1 MKKQFAVFGLGSFGE
16 SIALELQKLGCEVVA
31 VDKDMERVK
40 GIADSVSYAM
50 QADIGD
56 PDFVRSLGTRNL
68 DGVVIAEAESLEASI
83 MATVICKEIGVPYV
97 VIGVPNVIAKA
108 KNERH
113 ATVLKKIGADSIIF
127 PEKEMGIRM
136 AKNLM
141 SASFT
146 DWIALSP
153 DYSIVETPMPVKW
166 SGKTLQELDVRRNYE
181 VNVVG
186 IKSGAHVEVN
196 PDPSEVLREDMVLI
210 LVGSNKALEAL

>member
-31 VDKDMERVK
+31 VDKDMERVN

-56 PDFVRSLGTRNL
+56 PEFIRSLGTRNL
-68 DGVVIAEAESLEASI
+68 DAVVIAEAESLEASI
-83 MATVICKEIGVPYV
+83 MAALECKE
-97 VIGVPNVIAKA
+97 IGVPNVIAKA
-108 KNERH
+108 KI
-113 ATVLKKIGADSIIF
+113 TVMQLILRKSVWIPSF
-127 PEKEMGIRM
+127 FQEKEMGVRL

-153 DYSIVETPMPVKW
+153 AYSIVETPMPAKW
-166 SGKTLQELDVRRNYE
+166 SGKTLKELVVRRNYE

-186 IKSGAHVEVN
+186 IKSGAACRSQ
-196 PDPSEVLREDMVLI
+196 P
-210 LVGSNKALEAL
+210 GSFRSIAKRYGFDFGWI

>member
-56 PDFVRSLGTRNL
+56 PVLSDLSARGIWMAF
-68 DGVVIAEAESLEASI
+68 VIAEAESLEASI
-83 MATVICKEIGVPYV
+83 MATLVCKE
-97 VIGVPNVIAKA
+97 IGVPNVIAKA

-153 DYSIVETPMPVKW
+153 DYSIVETPMPVKRC
-166 SGKTLQELDVRRNYE
+166 GKTLQELDVRRNYE

-186 IKSGAHVEVN
+186 IKSGAARR
-196 PDPSEVLREDMVLI
+196 SES
-210 LVGSNKALEAL
+210 GSFRSIA

>member
-1 MKKQFAVFGLGSFGE
+1 MKKQFCSIWSGQIFGE

-83 MATVICKEIGVPYV
+83 MATLVCKE
-97 VIGVPNVIAKA
+97 IGVPNVIAKA

-113 ATVLKKIGADSIIF
+113 ATVLKKSRCRLHYF
-127 PEKEMGIRM
+127 PGKRNGNSDGKESYVCQLHR
-136 AKNLM
+136 
-141 SASFT
+141 
-146 DWIALSP
+146 
-153 DYSIVETPMPVKW
+153 
-166 SGKTLQELDVRRNYE
+166 LDRFIT
-181 VNVVG
+181 G
-186 IKSGAHVEVN
+186 
-196 PDPSEVLREDMVLI
+196 L
-210 LVGSNKALEAL
+210 

>member
-56 PDFVRSLGTRNL
+56 PD
-68 DGVVIAEAESLEASI
+68 GVVIAEAESLEASI
-83 MATVICKEIGVPYV
+83 MATLVCKE
-97 VIGVPNVIAKA
+97 IGVPNVIAKA

>member
-83 MATVICKEIGVPYV
+83 MATLVCKE
-97 VIGVPNVIAKA
+97 IGVPNVIAKA

-113 ATVLKKIGADSIIF
+113 ATVLKNRCRLHYF
-127 PEKEMGIRM
+127 P
-136 AKNLM
+136 
-141 SASFT
+141 
-146 DWIALSP
+146 
-153 DYSIVETPMPVKW
+153 
-166 SGKTLQELDVRRNYE
+166 GKRN
-181 VNVVG
+181 G
-186 IKSGAHVEVN
+186 N
-196 PDPSEVLREDMVLI
+196 PDGKESYVCQLHRLDRFITGL
-210 LVGSNKALEAL
+210 

>member
-83 MATVICKEIGVPYV
+83 MATLVCKE
-97 VIGVPNVIAKA
+97 IGVPNVIAKA
-108 KNERH
+108 K
-113 ATVLKKIGADSIIF
+113 IF

>member
-83 MATVICKEIGVPYV
+83 MATLVCKE
-97 VIGVPNVIAKA
+97 IGVPNVIA
-108 KNERH
+108 NRCG
-113 ATVLKKIGADSIIF
+113 LYYF
-127 PEKEMGIRM
+127 P
-136 AKNLM
+136 
-141 SASFT
+141 
-146 DWIALSP
+146 
-153 DYSIVETPMPVKW
+153 
-166 SGKTLQELDVRRNYE
+166 GKRN
-181 VNVVG
+181 G
-186 IKSGAHVEVN
+186 N
-196 PDPSEVLREDMVLI
+196 PDGKESYVCQLHRLDRFITGL
-210 LVGSNKALEAL
+210 

>member
-31 VDKDMERVK
+31 VDKDMERVN

-56 PDFVRSLGTRNL
+56 PEFIRSLGTRNL
-68 DGVVIAEAESLEASI
+68 DA
-83 MATVICKEIGVPYV
+83 KE
-97 VIGVPNVIAKA
+97 IGVPNVIAKA
-108 KNERH
+108 KNNRH
-113 ATVLKKIGADSIIF
+113 ATVLKKIGVDTIIF
-127 PEKEMGIRM
+127 PEKEMGVRL

-153 DYSIVETPMPVKW
+153 AYSIVETPMPAKW
-166 SGKTLQELDVRRNYE
+166 SGKTLKELDVRRNYE

-196 PDPSEVLREDMVLI
+196 PDP
-210 LVGSNKALEAL
+210 

>member
-31 VDKDMERVK
+31 VDKDMERVN

-56 PDFVRSLGTRNL
+56 PEFIRS
-68 DGVVIAEAESLEASI
+68 VVIAEAESLEASI
-83 MATVICKEIGVPYV
+83 MAALECKE
-97 VIGVPNVIAKA
+97 IGVPNVIAKA
-108 KNERH
+108 KNNRH
-113 ATVLKKIGADSIIF
+113 ATVLKKIGVDTIIF
-127 PEKEMGIRM
+127 PEKEMGVRL

-153 DYSIVETPMPVKW
+153 AYSIVETPMPAKW
-166 SGKTLQELDVRRNYE
+166 SGKTLKELDVRRNYE

-196 PDPSEVLREDMVLI
+196 PDPLEVLRKDMVLI
-210 LVGSNKALEAL
+210 LVGSNTALEAL

>member
-31 VDKDMERVK
+31 VDKDMERVN

-56 PDFVRSLGTRNL
+56 PEFIRSLGTRNL
-68 DGVVIAEAESLEASI
+68 DAVVIAETAFDLPIALSI
-83 MATVICKEIGVPYV
+83 MAALECKE
-97 VIGVPNVIAKA
+97 IGVPNVIAKA
-108 KNERH
+108 KNNRH
-113 ATVLKKIGADSIIF
+113 ATVLKKIGVDTIIF
-127 PEKEMGIRM
+127 PEKEMGVRL

-153 DYSIVETPMPVKW
+153 AYSIVETPMPAKW
-166 SGKTLQELDVRRNYE
+166 SGKTLKELDVRRNYE

-196 PDPSEVLREDMVLI
+196 PDPLEVLRKDMVLI
-210 LVGSNKALEAL
+210 LVGSNTALEAL

>member
-1 MKKQFAVFGLGSFGE
+1 MVWE
-16 SIALELQKLGCEVVA
+16 VLEKAQKLGCEVVA
-31 VDKDMERVK
+31 VDKDMERVN

-56 PDFVRSLGTRNL
+56 PEFIRSLGTRNL
-68 DGVVIAEAESLEASI
+68 DAVVIAEAESLEASI
-83 MATVICKEIGVPYV
+83 MAALECKE
-97 VIGVPNVIAKA
+97 IGVPNVIAKA
-108 KNERH
+108 KNNRH
-113 ATVLKKIGADSIIF
+113 ATVLKKIGVDTIIF
-127 PEKEMGIRM
+127 PEKEMGVRL

-153 DYSIVETPMPVKW
+153 AYSIVETPMPAKW
-166 SGKTLQELDVRRNYE
+166 SGKTLKELDVRRNYE

-196 PDPSEVLREDMVLI
+196 PDPLEVLRKDMVLI
-210 LVGSNKALEAL
+210 LVGSNTALEAL

>member
-83 MATVICKEIGVPYV
+83 MATLVCKE
-97 VIGVPNVIAKA
+97 IGVPNVIAKA
-108 KNERH
+108 KNRCRLH
-113 ATVLKKIGADSIIF
+113 YF
-127 PEKEMGIRM
+127 PGKRNGDPDGKESYVCQLHR
-136 AKNLM
+136 
-141 SASFT
+141 
-146 DWIALSP
+146 
-153 DYSIVETPMPVKW
+153 
-166 SGKTLQELDVRRNYE
+166 LDRFIT
-181 VNVVG
+181 G
-186 IKSGAHVEVN
+186 
-196 PDPSEVLREDMVLI
+196 L
-210 LVGSNKALEAL
+210 

>member
-31 VDKDMERVK
+31 VDKDMERVN

-56 PDFVRSLGTRNL
+56 PEFIRSLGTRNL
-68 DGVVIAEAESLEASI
+68 DAVVIAEAESLEASI
-83 MATVICKEIGVPYV
+83 MAALECKEIGVP
-97 VIGVPNVIAKA
+97 NVNEKT
-108 KNERH
+108 KNSRH
-113 ATVLKKIGADSIIF
+113 ATVLKKIGVDTIIF
-127 PEKEMGIRM
+127 PEKEMGVRL

-153 DYSIVETPMPVKW
+153 AYSIVETPMPAKW
-166 SGKTLQELDVRRNYE
+166 SGKTLKELDVRRNYE

-196 PDPSEVLREDMVLI
+196 PDPLEVLRKDMVLI
-210 LVGSNKALEAL
+210 LVGSNTALEAL